1 MRIVVFKLGVIAI
14 LLGMAGCF
22 VRDVR
27 WQSVRPPSNTKP
39 QMYRLV
45 TTAYCPCRDCCS
57 WKRNWMGRAVISSG
71 PNKGKPKAV
80 GITASG
86 TKARYGTIAADTSI
100 FPFGTVLYIP
110 GYGYGV
116 VEDRGGD
123 IKGYHIDLYYNSHQ
137 TALEWGRVV
146 KEVKVWF
153 PERRPKSK

>member
-1 MRIVVFKLGVIAI
+1 MRMYFVKLGVITL

-27 WQSVRPPSNTKP
+27 WQSVRPPSNAKP
-39 QMYRLV
+39 QMYRVV
-45 TTAYCPCRDCCS
+45 TTAYCPCRECCS
-57 WKRNWMGRAVISSG
+57 WKRNWLGQAVISSG
-71 PNKGKPKAV
+71 PNKGKAKAV

-100 FPFGTVLYIP
+100 FPFGTVIYIP

-123 IKGYHIDLYYNSHQ
+123 IKGYHIDLYYSSHQ
-137 TALEWGRVV
+137 TALEWGREI
-146 KEVKVWF
+146 KKIKVWL
-153 PERRPKSK
+153 PERRRS